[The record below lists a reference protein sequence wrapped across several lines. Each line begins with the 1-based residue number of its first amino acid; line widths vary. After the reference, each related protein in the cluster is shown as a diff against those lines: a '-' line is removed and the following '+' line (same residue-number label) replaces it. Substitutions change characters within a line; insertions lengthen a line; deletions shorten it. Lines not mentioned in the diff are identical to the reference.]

1 MLDRAQRAAV
11 RALAV
16 EVDAARVSLGALLA
30 RRPAHPE
37 AHPEVDRVGDPDDLD
52 AQTNE
57 VLAALWR
64 RAFARPRSAMRG
76 RELTRELAAALEEH
90 DRPAATN
97 CQRPPGTGDERKTNQ
112 RHRRPG
118 APTLISL
125 QPAELAPL
133 ERLFDRPCDAALA
146 RQLVQAH
153 ELGCA
158 RRVVRQGGEVV
169 LAASPSRRSRG
180 VYYTPEDVV
189 AFIVDETLGALLSP
203 WEERVARD
211 PACAREALAAVRALC
226 VLDPA
231 CGGGA
236 FLLGALARLVR
247 AYRAIA
253 AALGHATPAEL
264 ATPGAL
270 AIVHNLRGV
279 DLDPG
284 ALAICDLVLRATAD
298 ELDRCAGA
306 PRAALHRG
314 DHLALS
320 DATGVSHASAFP
332 DAFAREAP
340 GFDAIVG
347 NPPYARP
354 SPEQLELA
362 RRTGLLSRDA
372 GDLYPLFVEG
382 ALRVTRPAGRVGL
395 IVPLSL
401 LFSRGTRTL
410 RDDVLARSRRELR
423 VASFDRIP
431 SGLFEAEVRTR
442 TSILLVGPR
451 DPDDPD
457 VPDDAATRW
466 RTTPLVRFTARERA
480 RVFERLA
487 FADVT
492 GAVHPD
498 LGVPRPA
505 SDLQGRWLARLLAR
519 GERLGD
525 ATAPRGSARLHFK
538 HNCYSFAIVCAA
550 LPPAFDAQG
559 APVAQTKYSSLG
571 FALARERD
579 AALALLAGAWLFWW
593 WLAHGDG
600 FDVTGALLQAFPIDP
615 RALPAAARD
624 ELARLGRRIQ
634 ARAAEHVAYKKNSGK
649 RIGTFDLR
657 ACLDLTARADD
668 VVARALGAEDLLAD
682 IRRSHAATHGSAW
695 WLAARG

>member
-1 MLDRAQRAAV
+1 V
-11 RALAV
+11 RALAG
-16 EVDAARVSLGALLA
+16 EVDLARVTLGRLLA
-30 RRPAHPE
+30 RSSTGGRH
-37 AHPEVDRVGDPDDLD
+37 VDDLD
-52 AQTNE
+52 ARTTE

-64 RAFARPRSAMRG
+64 RAFARAATRG
-76 RELTRELAAALEEH
+76 REDACELLREVGAALEERERDH
-90 DRPAATN
+90 PDATN
-97 CQRPPGTGDERKTNQ
+97 CQRTTGTGDEPKPNQ
-112 RHRRPG
+112 RPRQGGVADR
-118 APTLISL
+118 ISL
-125 QPAELAPL
+125 QPQELEPL
-133 ERLFDRPCDAALA
+133 ARLLDRPCDAALA
-146 RQLVQAH
+146 RRLVQAH

-158 RRVVRQGGEVV
+158 SRLERRGDDVV
-169 LAASPSRRSRG
+169 LASSASRRSRG

-189 AFIVDETLGALLSP
+189 AFIVEETLGALLRP
-203 WEERVARD
+203 WEARVARD
-211 PACAREALAAVRALC
+211 PASAGEALAAVRALR

-236 FLLGALARLVR
+236 FLLGALARLAR
-247 AYRAIA
+247 TYRALA
-253 AALGHATPAEL
+253 QALGDAAPAEL
-264 ATPGAL
+264 AAPGAL
-270 AIVHNLRGV
+270 ALTHNLRGV

-298 ELDRCAGA
+298 ELDGRVGA
-306 PRAALHRG
+306 PRAALRRG
-314 DHLALS
+314 DHLALR
-320 DATGVSHASAFP
+320 HASAFP
-332 DAFAREAP
+332 DAFAREDP

-354 SPEQLELA
+354 TPAQLELA
-362 RRTGLLSRDA
+362 RDAGLLARDA

-382 ALRVTRPAGRVGL
+382 ALRLARPTGRVGL

-401 LFSRGTRTL
+401 LFSRSTRTL
-410 RDDVLARSRRELR
+410 RDDVLTPSSRELR

-451 DPDDPD
+451 RT
-457 VPDDAATRW
+457 ATRW
-466 RTTPLVRFTARERA
+466 RTTPLVRFTACERP

-487 FADVT
+487 YADVT
-492 GAVHPD
+492 RAVHPD

-525 ATAPRGSARLHFK
+525 ATAQGGPARLYFK

-571 FALARERD
+571 FATARERD
-579 AALALLAGAWLFWW
+579 VALALVSGAWLFWW

-600 FDVTGALLQAFPIDP
+600 FDVTGGLLQALPLDP
-615 RALPAAARD
+615 RALPAAAQD

-634 ARAAEHVAYKKNSGK
+634 ARAAKHVAYKKNSGK

-657 ACLDLTARADD
+657 ACLDLSARADD

-682 IRRSHAATHGSAW
+682 VRGSLAATHGSAW